1 MSDELPFANNRGDR
15 ARIFSLAE
23 ANALIPWVKTRLAM
37 LVDDKRALDRVQS
50 SLSLLTP
57 QMRGNDHRSD
67 ALALEVEL
75 ERLLETV
82 ADGIHAFV
90 SAGIQLK
97 DIEAGIIDFPARH
110 RGRIV
115 LLCWRL
121 GEEQIEFWHEMNT
134 GFAGR
139 RPIAEFNVS

>member
-1 MSDELPFANNRGDR
+1 MSSDLPIAGDRGDR
-15 ARIFSLAE
+15 ARIFTLQE
-23 ANALIPWVKTRLAM
+23 ANDLIPWVRTRLEQ
-37 LVDDKRALDRVQS
+37 LVDDRRSLDRVQS
-50 SLSLLTP
+50 SLASLTP
-57 QMRGNDHRSD
+57 QMRGNGHRSD

-75 ERLLETV
+75 ERLMESV
-82 ADGIHAFV
+82 ADGINAFIE
-90 SAGIQLK
+90 AGIQLK

-121 GEEQIEFWHEMNT
+121 GENAIEFWHEMNS

-139 RPIAEFNVS
+139 RPISEFNV